1 MSTYNIQ
8 YSLMNAIYFDS
19 IYMSKTIKQ
28 IHFLHALT
36 VFAGLF
42 GLIAL
47 GMFVLDRQLHI
58 VLFLAVIWVACN
70 TWLLGFKYSNIREMM
85 SAAIS
90 RALPAFYIF
99 LLIGLVIAALMK
111 SGTVA
116 TLIYYGLDW
125 LSPQWFLPIGFI
137 LCALMS
143 LLTGT
148 SWGTV
153 GTLGVVFMGM
163 AEALGIPL
171 YWVAGMV
178 VSGATFGDKMSPI
191 SDTTN
196 LAAMSSETDL
206 YAHIRSMLMT
216 TGPTFLLV
224 LVIFTVV
231 GFNFTVTEDSLN
243 QAQNIQQ
250 ALSQLFN
257 LNPLVTLWP
266 VLVLGVLSY
275 RKFAAEIS
283 MSTCVLVAVII
294 ALLFQGQSIQEV
306 TNALWSNS
314 KTNTGLNQVD
324 DLLGRGGLF
333 AMAWTLLLAFIAVAL
348 GGILQGAGFVLALL
362 DGLIKRV
369 KSTGSM
375 VASTIVTGLLSVA
388 AMSEA
393 YIAIILNSELY
404 KKSYADRGIDK
415 AVLSRSVEEGTTLMS
430 PLIPWST
437 AGAFYAATLGIP
449 VVEYAPFALL
459 NLLNPLVAVL
469 FAFLGVALL
478 KKR

>member
-1 MSTYNIQ
+1 MK
-8 YSLMNAIYFDS
+8 
-19 IYMSKTIKQ
+19 SKTSFF
-28 IHFLHALT
+28 HAFL
-36 VFAGLF
+36 VFLGLF
-42 GLIAL
+42 GLIAV
-47 GMFVLDRQLHI
+47 GMFVLGKQLHI
-58 VLFLAVIWVACN
+58 ALFLGLIWVGLNAR
-70 TWLLGFKYSNIREMM
+70 LVGFEYLTLRAMM

-99 LLIGLVIAALMK
+99 MLIGLVIAALMK

-163 AEALGIPL
+163 AEALGLPL
-171 YWVAGMV
+171 FWVAGAV
-178 VSGATFGDKMSPI
+178 VSGATFGDKMSPV

-206 YAHIRSMLMT
+206 YAHIRSMMMT
-216 TGPTFLLV
+216 TVPTFLLV
-224 LVIFTVV
+224 LVVFALV
-231 GFNFTVTEDSLN
+231 GFNFAVTQDELS
-243 QAQNIQQ
+243 QAQNMQL

-266 VLVLGVLSY
+266 VVVLAVLSY
-275 RKFAAEIS
+275 RKFPAEIS
-283 MSTCVLVAVII
+283 MTVCVLIAAVI
-294 ALLFQGQSIQEV
+294 ALWFQGQSVTEV
-306 TNALWSNS
+306 TDALWSNS
-314 KTNTGLNQVD
+314 KPSTGIDNLD
-324 DLLGRGGLF
+324 DLLGRGGLY

-348 GGILQGAGFVLALL
+348 GGMLQGAGFVLALL
-362 DGLIKRV
+362 DGLIKRIR
-369 KSTGSM
+369 STGSL
-375 VASTIVTGLLSVA
+375 VTSTVVTGLLSVA

-404 KKSYADRGIDK
+404 KQLYKDRGIDT

-437 AGAFYAATLGIP
+437 AGAFYAATLGIG
-449 VVEYAPFALL
+449 VVEYAPYALL
-459 NLLNPLVAVL
+459 NILNPVVAII
-469 FAFLGVALL
+469 FAFWGVAII
-478 KKR
+478 KKTTEGATGNLSG

>member
-1 MSTYNIQ
+1 
-8 YSLMNAIYFDS
+8 
-19 IYMSKTIKQ
+19 
-28 IHFLHALT
+28 
-36 VFAGLF
+36 
-42 GLIAL
+42 
-47 GMFVLDRQLHI
+47 
-58 VLFLAVIWVACN
+58 
-70 TWLLGFKYSNIREMM
+70 MM

-99 LLIGLVIAALMK
+99 MLIGLVIAALMK

-163 AEALGIPL
+163 AEALGLPL
-171 YWVAGMV
+171 FWVAGAV
-178 VSGATFGDKMSPI
+178 VSGATFGDKMSPV

-206 YAHIRSMLMT
+206 YAHIRSMMMT
-216 TGPTFLLV
+216 TVPTFLLV
-224 LVIFTVV
+224 LVVFALV
-231 GFNFTVTEDSLN
+231 GFNFAVTQDELS
-243 QAQNIQQ
+243 QAQNMQL

-266 VLVLGVLSY
+266 VVVLAVLSY
-275 RKFAAEIS
+275 RKFPAEIS
-283 MSTCVLVAVII
+283 MTVCVLIAAVI
-294 ALLFQGQSIQEV
+294 ALWFQGQSVTEV
-306 TNALWSNS
+306 TDALWSNS
-314 KTNTGLNQVD
+314 KPSTGIDNLD
-324 DLLGRGGLF
+324 DLLGRGGLY

-348 GGILQGAGFVLALL
+348 GGMLQGAGFVLALL
-362 DGLIKRV
+362 DGLIKRIR
-369 KSTGSM
+369 STGSL
-375 VASTIVTGLLSVA
+375 VTSTVVTGLLSVA

-404 KKSYADRGIDK
+404 KQLYKDRGIDT

-437 AGAFYAATLGIP
+437 AGAFYAATLGIG
-449 VVEYAPFALL
+449 VVEYAPYALL
-459 NLLNPLVAVL
+459 NILNPVVAII
-469 FAFLGVALL
+469 FAFWGVAII
-478 KKR
+478 KKTTEGATGNLSG

>member
-1 MSTYNIQ
+1 MSPESKPLINLTKIG
-8 YSLMNAIYFDS
+8 
-19 IYMSKTIKQ
+19 MSNHIKQ
-28 IHFLHALT
+28 ANFFHSLL
-36 VFAGLF
+36 VFIGLF

-47 GMFVLDRQLHI
+47 GMFVLDKQLHI
-58 VLFLAVIWVACN
+58 VLFMAVVWVACHA
-70 TWLLGFKYSNIREMM
+70 WLLGFNYSSIRDMM
-85 SAAIS
+85 NVAIS

-99 LLIGLVIAALMK
+99 LLIGLIIAALMK

-125 LSPQWFLPIGFI
+125 MSPQWFLPVGFI

-163 AEALGIPL
+163 AEALGLPV

-178 VSGATFGDKMSPI
+178 ISGATFGDKMSPI

-206 YAHIRSMLMT
+206 YAHIKSMLMT

-224 LVIFTVV
+224 LVVFTAI
-231 GFNFTVTEDSLN
+231 GFNFTVTDDSLD
-243 QAQNIQQ
+243 QAENIQM

-257 LNPLVTLWP
+257 LNPLVNLLP

-275 RKFAAEIS
+275 RRFPAEIS
-283 MSTCVLVAVII
+283 MTACILVAVLI
-294 ALLFQGQSIQEV
+294 ACLFQGQSIQEV
-306 TNALWSNS
+306 TQALWSNS
-314 KTNTGLNQVD
+314 KADTGLKNID
-324 DLLGRGGLF
+324 DLLGRGGLY

-362 DGLIKRV
+362 NGLISRI

-375 VASTIVTGLLSVA
+375 VASTILTGLLSVA

-404 KKSYADRGIDK
+404 KKLYSDRGIDA

-437 AGAFYAATLGIP
+437 AGAFYAATLGVA
-449 VVEYAPFALL
+449 VVEYAPYALL
-459 NLLNPLVAVL
+459 NLLNPLVAIL
-469 FAFLGVALL
+469 FAFLGMALL
-478 KKR
+478 KKQIAK

>member
-1 MSTYNIQ
+1 MNIKEVNFFH
-8 YSLMNAIYFDS
+8 SLI
-19 IYMSKTIKQ
+19 
-28 IHFLHALT
+28 
-36 VFAGLF
+36 VFIGLF

-47 GMFVLDRQLHI
+47 GMFVLDKQLHI

-70 TWLLGFKYSNIREMM
+70 AWLLGFDYLSIREMM

-125 LSPQWFLPIGFI
+125 LSPQWFLPVGFI

-153 GTLGVVFMGM
+153 GTLGVVFIVM

-171 YWVAGMV
+171 YWAAGMI

-196 LAAMSSETDL
+196 LAAMSCETDL

-224 LVIFTVV
+224 LVVFTLV
-231 GFNFTVTEDSLN
+231 GHNFSVTVDSLN
-243 QAQNIQQ
+243 QAQNIQR
-250 ALSQLFN
+250 ALSELFN

-266 VLVLGVLSY
+266 VLVLGILSY

-283 MSTCVLVAVII
+283 MTSCVLVAVII

-314 KTNTGLNQVD
+314 QADTGIKNVD

-362 DGLIKRV
+362 DGLIKRI
-369 KSTGSM
+369 KSTGSV
-375 VASTIVTGLLSVA
+375 VASTIVTGLLTVA

-404 KKSYADRGIDK
+404 KKLYADRGIDA
-415 AVLSRSVEEGTTLMS
+415 AVLSRSAEEGTTLMS

-437 AGAFYAATLGIP
+437 AGAFYAATLGVT
-449 VVEYAPFALL
+449 VVEYAPYALL

-469 FAFLGVALL
+469 FAFLGVAII
-478 KKR
+478 KKQ